1 MKLDR
6 KIMKAGGAL
15 AAVALSVTALA
26 TLPSGFTPSGIARIQ
41 LGELDARV
49 HRTKATG
56 DWDLMLKT
64 RDDTTINV
72 DRLSIDPGGFS
83 GWHAHPGPVF
93 ARVTVGSI
101 LWFDGSDPECGF
113 IELQAGDSFYEPAY
127 NPHYV
132 LNASE
137 DDPAE
142 YVAVAIAPS
151 NAFAQGGIGFRLNRD
166 TPEGCPE

>member
-1 MKLDR
+1 MKLNR
-6 KIMKAGGAL
+6 TYMKAAGAV
-15 AAVALSVTALA
+15 AAVAFTVTALA
-26 TLPSGFTPSGIARIQ
+26 TDPFGFTPSGIARIQ

-72 DRLSIDPGGFS
+72 DRLSIKGGGFS

-93 ARVTVGSI
+93 ARVTQGTI
-101 LWFDGSDPECGF
+101 LWFDGSDPECGS
-113 IELQAGDSFYEPAY
+113 IELTAGDSFYEPAY

-137 DDPAE
+137 EDPAE
-142 YVAVAIAPS
+142 YIAVAIAPS
-151 NAFAQGGIGFRLNRD
+151 NAFAQGGIGFRLNRP
-166 TPEGCPE
+166 TPEACPE